1 MYRILLIVLSLVII
15 LLPFTG
21 LPGGLEDI
29 LMQFFGVCV
38 LLLVL
43 LLPKRE
49 SKKEMV
55 VEDHD
60 I

>member
-1 MYRILLIVLSLVII
+1 MYRILLIILSLVII

-21 LPGGLEDI
+21 LPGGVEDI
-29 LMQFFGVCV
+29 LTQFFGVCV

-49 SKKEMV
+49 NKKEA
-55 VEDHD
+55 VEEHD